1 MDGRSL
7 RRVVGGTESSIRCA
21 HTSSWPTLNCPSQE
35 SLCFCEKGRLCSS
48 SSALSWAPM
57 VPYVKYLLLSQPFPP
72 FPCFWLEEL
81 PLTWLISIQS
91 KNCFETHLIIHPVL
105 FLPVSKTHGK
115 GREDKFKTETSF
127 PLWLLQCTSLK
138 TCAHRGVKPFMS
150 CDTSQVAPATE
161 SSPSEPGPGACTLGM
176 AAALFAASEAHLL
189 WQRLTCLQTQPCACT
204 MELHVHH
211 VFHVHHGTGNNYCR
225 NATLVPVFICI

>member
-57 VPYVKYLLLSQPFPP
+57 VLYVKYLLLSQPFPP

-161 SSPSEPGPGACTLGM
+161 SSLPLSQAQVPAPWGWQQPY
-176 AAALFAASEAHLL
+176 LL
-189 WQRLTCLQTQPCACT
+189 LLKLTCCGRGLPACRHSPVPAPWNCMCTMCSMCT
-204 MELHVHH
+204 MELQI
-211 VFHVHHGTGNNYCR
+211 TT
-225 NATLVPVFICI
+225 AEMQL